1 MVFRVEQGSAGPGLV
16 DSILRYKGSA
26 DKDAI
31 RDADRRLR
39 DAAAAAYSADL
50 ARVRRVA
57 GDLANQRRIK
67 EIAPIDEFADELSH
81 FIDRVRT
88 ATYGYDG
95 LMGELSAKPGV
106 AGQLRQF
113 DEGLM
118 AGRDGVAAA
127 VTALEAAAAGDGD
140 VAASARAGRDAV
152 GALLQQ
158 FDLRGKLAE
167 TGVAIDRESVL
178 KALNPGLPQLPHP
191 AWNLTEGVAL
201 SVLGDDFIVDARIGV
216 ESDDEAFRLFRIVTD
231 PEEWLLVPRA
241 GNGVIARVRPY
252 PAPAQGD
259 GTTLDGITFAA
270 ASEGSGV
277 GEVVGAGGGSGV
289 RPVRYLILAGESDPE
304 ARGVLLDWGSDRQAF
319 AGRAVHP
326 ADIEIF
332 GVPKGI

>member
-1 MVFRVEQGSAGPGLV
+1 MVFRVEQGNVGPGLV

-31 RDADRRLR
+31 RDADRRIR
-39 DAAAAAYSADL
+39 DAVAAAYGADL

-57 GDLANQRRIK
+57 SELANQRRIMDV
-67 EIAPIDEFADELSH
+67 APVEVLGDDLGH
-81 FIDRVRT
+81 LIDRIRT

-106 AGQLRQF
+106 AEQLRQF

-118 AGRDGVAAA
+118 AGRASLDAAVLALEDAANSNGDIPAAA
-127 VTALEAAAAGDGD
+127 RTAQ
-140 VAASARAGRDAV
+140 DAV
-152 GALLQQ
+152 RALQQQ
-158 FDLRGKLAE
+158 FDLRGKVAE
-167 TGVAIDRESVL
+167 TGIAIDRESVL

-216 ESDDEAFRLFRIVTD
+216 ESDDDAFRLFRLHSD
-231 PEEWLLVPRA
+231 PEEWLMVPRG
-241 GNGVIARVRPY
+241 GNGTIARVRPY
-252 PAPAQGD
+252 AAPAEGA
-259 GTTLDGITFAA
+259 GTTLDGVTFAA
-270 ASEGSGV
+270 ESEGSGV
-277 GEVVGAGGGSGV
+277 GEIVGAGGGSGV

-304 ARGVLLDWGSDRQAF
+304 ARGILLDWGSDRQAF
-319 AGRAVHP
+319 AGKAVHP
-326 ADIEIF
+326 ADIDIF

>member
-31 RDADRRLR
+31 RDADRRIR
-39 DAAAAAYSADL
+39 DAVAAAYAADL

-57 GDLANQRRIK
+57 GDLANQRRIMDV
-67 EIAPIDEFADELSH
+67 APIDEFANELSH
-81 FIDRVRT
+81 LIDRIRT

-95 LMGELSAKPGV
+95 LMGELSSKPGV
-106 AGQLRQF
+106 ADQLRQF

-118 AGRDGVAAA
+118 AGRDGLAAS

-152 GALLQQ
+152 RALQQQ

-178 KALNPGLPQLPHP
+178 KALSPGLPELPHP

-216 ESDDEAFRLFRIVTD
+216 ESDDDAFRLFRLGTD
-231 PEEWLLVPRA
+231 PEEWLMVPR
-241 GNGVIARVRPY
+241 GGSGVIARVRPY
-252 PAPAQGD
+252 PAPAHGE
-259 GTTLDGITFAA
+259 GTTLDGVTFAA
-270 ASEGSGV
+270 ESEGSGV

-289 RPVRYLILAGESDPE
+289 RPVRFLVLAGESDPA
-304 ARGVLLDWGSDRQAF
+304 ARGVLLDWGNDRQAF